1 MLLIAFAC
9 LAAIYMGFMMS
20 LIFDKNPFGCFIC
33 GLCALCNFLM
43 MFGVILSD
51 PGVPLSIYHRY
62 SNYNKF
68 KIEDYDQTSTESDI
82 EMENVTELK

>member
-1 MLLIAFAC
+1 
-9 LAAIYMGFMMS
+9 
-20 LIFDKNPFGCFIC
+20 
-33 GLCALCNFLM
+33 M

-51 PGVPLSIYHRY
+51 PGVPISIYHRY